1 MQQFVRSFA
10 GLILLSLLAGLLCSC
25 AMVNDTGLRLVSTK
39 RDALLIV
46 NDQLLIGEV
55 LLVPDRTGRMSF
67 SAEKGAISACSGS
80 VRYTSTNR
88 GEVDLRCSDGA
99 QITLQTTLLS
109 ETRGYA
115 YGSTAQGPSSLVFGL
130 PEQDARAFLTV
141 PSGMTLAPNVES
153 GSLEL
158 R

>member
-1 MQQFVRSFA
+1 
-10 GLILLSLLAGLLCSC
+10 
-25 AMVNDTGLRLVSTK
+25 
-39 RDALLIV
+39 
-46 NDQLLIGEV
+46 
-55 LLVPDRTGRMSF
+55 MSF